1 MCLVDEVG
9 DSGVSV
15 EVGDC
20 RSAARALSRPVS
32 VDVRSVRGC
41 SSEYVD
47 DTDGLRC
54 TGADIR
60 PIPRARSASSSDSS
74 SLWAYA
80 SPPNSDSLSSEARPR
95 KDEFTSSCVTTLML
109 SPGTVACFCDSLSG
123 GPMGEVGV
131 KGPDGS
137 EGLEV
142 STGKGIEDGLLLS
155 RDGGDAGDG
164 EGEEDR
170 EGERVV
176 GTEYGIC
183 GTASRH

>member
-1 MCLVDEVG
+1 
-9 DSGVSV
+9 
-15 EVGDC
+15 
-20 RSAARALSRPVS
+20 
-32 VDVRSVRGC
+32 
-41 SSEYVD
+41 
-47 DTDGLRC
+47 
-54 TGADIR
+54 
-60 PIPRARSASSSDSS
+60 
-74 SLWAYA
+74 
-80 SPPNSDSLSSEARPR
+80 
-95 KDEFTSSCVTTLML
+95 
-109 SPGTVACFCDSLSG
+109 
-123 GPMGEVGV
+123 MGEVGV